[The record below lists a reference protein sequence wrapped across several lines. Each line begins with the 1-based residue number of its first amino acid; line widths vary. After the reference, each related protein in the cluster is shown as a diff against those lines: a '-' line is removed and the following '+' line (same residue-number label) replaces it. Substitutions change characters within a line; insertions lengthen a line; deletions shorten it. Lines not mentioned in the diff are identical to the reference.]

1 MKEEYGKRAKVTES
15 LDQAINRL
23 EKKVIDALVDQS
35 IEPNLKSADLQH
47 HRQYVAYTKKISF
60 FRSLF
65 ANLFSLS
72 ALIYGLISANVWFLY
87 WWSKR
92 TNGLFLEAIDIVEL
106 FGLVLAFIL
115 PSLLCAIGLVWQF
128 IRVGR
133 RSNHR
138 LVLITATLA
147 VISQIIFSILCA
159 LIIVDHQSSREL
171 YKVNLSEDGN
181 EFRDVGFGGLVLDGR
196 IGPKSYESLLSFYNG
211 MDINT
216 IVLNSKGGDIDS
228 AIAISRWISKNNIPI
243 LVKDSCMS
251 TCVIIAVSGS
261 VLYASKSARF
271 GFNQGVD
278 NSFKGV
284 LNRKRID
291 LDSVGKMELELRQHG
306 VPEKVLLWV
315 QKTPIQ
321 QMHFITTLDL
331 KRLGVVDVILDF

>member
-1 MKEEYGKRAKVTES
+1 
-15 LDQAINRL
+15 
-23 EKKVIDALVDQS
+23 
-35 IEPNLKSADLQH
+35 
-47 HRQYVAYTKKISF
+47 
-60 FRSLF
+60 
-65 ANLFSLS
+65 
-72 ALIYGLISANVWFLY
+72 
-87 WWSKR
+87 
-92 TNGLFLEAIDIVEL
+92 
-106 FGLVLAFIL
+106 
-115 PSLLCAIGLVWQF
+115 
-128 IRVGR
+128 
-133 RSNHR
+133 
-138 LVLITATLA
+138 
-147 VISQIIFSILCA
+147 
-159 LIIVDHQSSREL
+159 
-171 YKVNLSEDGN
+171 
-181 EFRDVGFGGLVLDGR
+181 
-196 IGPKSYESLLSFYNG
+196 